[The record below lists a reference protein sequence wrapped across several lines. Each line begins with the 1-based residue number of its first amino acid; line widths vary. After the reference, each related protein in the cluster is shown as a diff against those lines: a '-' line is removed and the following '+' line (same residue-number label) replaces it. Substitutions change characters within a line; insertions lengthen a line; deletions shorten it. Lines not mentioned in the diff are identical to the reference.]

1 MPTVILRVTRGN
13 TEPWRGVESLKELRV
28 SERWKQLLQ
37 EPFSLMD
44 ALLIVLIKENIWG
57 NQGSQED
64 GCHSQK
70 TEKVPGLA
78 VGSAKIFR
86 NRNLPIPLLIELVCK
101 FAFIL
106 VYILVVFFSGC
117 LFILLIEFK

>member
-28 SERWKQLLQ
+28 SKRWKQLLQ

-57 NQGSQED
+57 N
-64 GCHSQK
+64 
-70 TEKVPGLA
+70 
-78 VGSAKIFR
+78 
-86 NRNLPIPLLIELVCK
+86 
-101 FAFIL
+101 
-106 VYILVVFFSGC
+106 
-117 LFILLIEFK
+117 